1 MAKYVYIEKTNKKG
15 ELGISKSVFK
25 QIGEESIRQINGIIS
40 LDKKKKTFLTDDDVD
55 VTLRENEAIF
65 KIKVNISKDVNKD
78 EIETKIKEVL
88 TNNLLY
94 LLDAVPF
101 KIVIKTNI
109 I

>member
-1 MAKYVYIEKTNKKG
+1 MAKYVYIKKTNKKG

-40 LDKKKKTFLTDDDVD
+40 LDKKKTFLTDDDVD

>member
-1 MAKYVYIEKTNKKG
+1 MAKYVYIKKTNKKV

>member
-1 MAKYVYIEKTNKKG
+1 MAKYVYIKKTNKKG
-15 ELGISKSVFK
+15 ERVISKSVFK

>member
-1 MAKYVYIEKTNKKG
+1 MAKYVYIKKTNKQG

-40 LDKKKKTFLTDDDVD
+40 LDNKKKTFLTDDDVD

>member
-1 MAKYVYIEKTNKKG
+1 MLKYSINK
-15 ELGISKSVFK
+15 ELLEITKQKAPSNIKLYPLISFAMKYMFK
-25 QIGEESIRQINGIIS
+25 C
-40 LDKKKKTFLTDDDVD
+40 KTDDDVD

>member
-1 MAKYVYIEKTNKKG
+1 MAKYVYIKKTNKKG

-25 QIGEESIRQINGIIS
+25 QIGEESIHQINGIIS
-40 LDKKKKTFLTDDDVD
+40 LDNKKKTFLTDDDVD

>member
-1 MAKYVYIEKTNKKG
+1 MAKYVYIKKTNKKG

-78 EIETKIKEVL
+78 EIEIKEVL

>member
-1 MAKYVYIEKTNKKG
+1 MASLKA
-15 ELGISKSVFK
+15 FK

-40 LDKKKKTFLTDDDVD
+40 LDNKKKTFLTDDDVD

>member
-1 MAKYVYIEKTNKKG
+1 MAKYVCIKKTNKKG